1 MAGRG
6 NAPIRLNFA
15 EELTAGHT
23 IRMRVG
29 DKYSIDPPEAVFR
42 EPLYGGCL
50 EAFPDV
56 DNDRAVV
63 RTCRCQQ
70 SDCVLVV

>member
-6 NAPIRLNFA
+6 NALIRLDLA

-23 IRMRVG
+23 IRVRVG

-70 SDCVLVV
+70 ENFALVV